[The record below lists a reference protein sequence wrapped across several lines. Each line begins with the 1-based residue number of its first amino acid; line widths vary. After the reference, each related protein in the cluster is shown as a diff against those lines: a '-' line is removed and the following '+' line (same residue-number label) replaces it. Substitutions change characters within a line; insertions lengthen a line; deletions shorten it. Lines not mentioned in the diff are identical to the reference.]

1 MNEATRSPAPPRIL
15 VVDDQ
20 QDVREAMRLLLK
32 SAGYG
37 MVGAESPEIALGCL
51 RGDAFAAVLVDMN
64 YTRDTTSGEEGLT
77 LIAHIAAQWPG
88 LPVIAMT
95 AWASVGLAVTAM
107 QQGAVD
113 FVEKPWQNAR
123 VLSVLESRIALDRS
137 RRSERRLS
145 DAQALQLQ
153 DAAGGFIAESAV
165 MRRLLEDL
173 MRIAD
178 SDVGVLLLGEN
189 GTGKSLVAQLLHQ
202 WSARRTQPLI
212 KVNIGGLAATLF
224 ESELF
229 GHVRGAFT
237 DARQDRSGRFELADG
252 GTLFLD
258 EIGNLPL
265 EQQAK
270 LLRAIEDGEFERVG
284 SSRTQRVDVR
294 IVAATN
300 ADLDAE
306 VAAGRFRQDLLYRL
320 NTFQLRVPP
329 LRERRDD
336 ILPLARHYLAAACT
350 RYRRTLPTLA
360 RDAEHALLGYPW
372 PGNVRELAH
381 TMERAALLV
390 EGAVLGAD
398 ELRLR
403 APSANDAVLPER
415 MTLEQAEAL
424 LLRRALA
431 EQEGN
436 LQRTADQLGITR
448 QSLYRRLGKHG
459 LRSDDAD

>member
-1 MNEATRSPAPPRIL
+1 M
-15 VVDDQ
+15 
-20 QDVREAMRLLLK
+20 
-32 SAGYG
+32 
-37 MVGAESPEIALGCL
+37 
-51 RGDAFAAVLVDMN
+51 
-64 YTRDTTSGEEGLT
+64 
-77 LIAHIAAQWPG
+77 IAHIAAQWPG

-398 ELRLR
+398 ALRLR